1 MLTEIKKENTSKNK
15 IIRLGTTR
23 HLTKMTDENNE
34 LLPIFKKIKTNFSV
48 ALKKYYAGMIDG
60 DGSITKE
67 NKENKKRKLY
77 CKLELTED
85 AALPVT
91 ELADIFDLS
100 VSKRV
105 RSGEKY
111 KNAKPSL
118 MITIAGL
125 KAKWFLINI
134 YPYLLE
140 KKEECKTS
148 LISAGCPEHFFED
161 PFMEY
166 RKFSY
171 EYLAGYTDAEG
182 HIGVYQNK
190 KSSYFFLY
198 FLTSTN
204 FKQINFI
211 SEKLKE
217 DGFKIK
223 IRTDDYKRTKDGI
236 ERTQKTSYQLHVNGG
251 HKDRAKLYKKLLPF
265 TKIKHK
271 IEGMKNTIK
280 YNEISNMIARRK
292 NEME

>member
-23 HLTKMTDENNE
+23 NLTKMTDENNE

-48 ALKKYYAGMIDG
+48 ALKKYYAGMMDG
-60 DGSITKE
+60 DGNIV
-67 NKENKKRKLY
+67 KENKKRKLH

-85 AALPVT
+85 AALPIT

-100 VSKRV
+100 ISKRV

-111 KNAKPSL
+111 KNTKPSL
-118 MITIAGL
+118 TVNLAGF
-125 KAKWFLINI
+125 KGKFFLMNI
-134 YPYLLE
+134 YPYMLE
-140 KKEECKTS
+140 KKEECKAS

-171 EYLAGYTDAEG
+171 KYLAGYTDAEG
-182 HIGVYQNK
+182 CIGMYK
-190 KSSYFFLY
+190 YKGSYSFHYSLG
-198 FLTSTN
+198 STD
-204 FKQINFI
+204 FKQLSFI
-211 SEKLKE
+211 LKNLKKN
-217 DGFKIK
+217 GFKVK
-223 IRTDDYKRTKDGI
+223 INLQKREKDNYKPF
-236 ERTQKTSYQLHVNGG
+236 YQLTVIGG
-251 HKDRAKLYKKLLPF
+251 HKDRAKLYNKLLPF

-280 YNEISNMIARRK
+280 YNEISNMINKRK

>member
-1 MLTEIKKENTSKNK
+1 MFTEIKKENTSKNK
-15 IIRLGTTR
+15 IIRLGKTR
-23 HLTKMTDENNE
+23 HLTKMTDEKGE
-34 LLPIFKKIKTNFSV
+34 LLPIFKEIKTNFSV

-60 DGSITKE
+60 DGTIIKE
-67 NKENKKRKLY
+67 GKRKLH
-77 CKLELTED
+77 CKLELTEN
-85 AALPVT
+85 AALPIT

-111 KNAKPSL
+111 KNTKPTL

-125 KAKWFLINI
+125 KGKLFLINI
-134 YPYLLE
+134 YPYMLE

-182 HIGVYQNK
+182 CIGMYRTKN
-190 KSSYFFLY
+190 SYTFHCS
-198 FLTSTN
+198 LTSTN

-211 SEKLKE
+211 SKNLKE
-217 DGFKIK
+217 DGFNNSI
-223 IRTDDYKRTKDGI
+223 IVDSYKRTRDGM
-236 ERTQKTSYQLHVNGG
+236 EKTYKTSYQLHVKGG
-251 HKDRAKLYKKLLPF
+251 HKDKVKLYNKLLPF
-265 TKIKHK
+265 MKMENKIKK
-271 IEGMKNTIK
+271 MKNTIK
-280 YNEISNMIARRK
+280 YNEISNMIDRRK

>member
-1 MLTEIKKENTSKNK
+1 MFTKIKKENTSKNK

-67 NKENKKRKLY
+67 DKKNKRKKLY

-111 KNAKPSL
+111 KNTKPTL

-125 KAKWFLINI
+125 KGKLFLINI
-134 YPYLLE
+134 YPYMLE

-148 LISAGCPEHFFED
+148 LISAGCPKHFFED

-182 HIGVYQNK
+182 HIGVYLSK
-190 KSSYFFLY
+190 KSSYFFFY
-198 FLTSTN
+198 SLTSTN

-211 SEKLKE
+211 SKNLKK

-236 ERTQKTSYQLHVNGG
+236 EKTYKTSYQLHVKGG
-251 HKDRAKLYKKLLPF
+251 HKDKVKLYNKLLPF
-265 TKIKHK
+265 MKMENKIKK
-271 IEGMKNTIK
+271 MKNTIK
-280 YNEISNMIARRK
+280 YNEISNMIDRRK

>member
-1 MLTEIKKENTSKNK
+1 MFTEIKKENTTKNK

-60 DGSITKE
+60 DGNII
-67 NKENKKRKLY
+67 KENKKRKLQ

-85 AALPVT
+85 AALPIT

-111 KNAKPSL
+111 KNTKPTLTVILS
-118 MITIAGL
+118 GF
-125 KAKWFLINI
+125 KAKFFLINI
-134 YPYLLE
+134 YPYMLE
-140 KKEECKTS
+140 KKEECKAS

-182 HIGVYQNK
+182 CIGMYKYINK
-190 KSSYFFLY
+190 AYTFHY
-198 FLTSTN
+198 CLTSTN
-204 FKQINFI
+204 FEQINFI
-211 SEKLKE
+211 SKNLKK

-223 IRTDDYKRTKDGI
+223 IKTDNYKRIRDGI
-236 ERTQKTSYQLHVNGG
+236 EKTYKTSYQLYVNGS
-251 HKDRAKLYKKLLPF
+251 HKDLTKLYNKLLPF
-265 TKIKHK
+265 MKIEKKIKR
-271 IEGMKNTIK
+271 MKNTIK
-280 YNEISNMIARRK
+280 YNEISNMIDRRK

>member
-23 HLTKMTDENNE
+23 RLTKMIDEKGE
-34 LLPIFKKIKTNFSV
+34 LLPIFKQIKTNFSV
-48 ALKKYYAGMIDG
+48 ALKKYYAGMMDG
-60 DGSITKE
+60 DGTII
-67 NKENKKRKLY
+67 KENKKRKLQ

-111 KNAKPSL
+111 KNTKPTL

-125 KAKWFLINI
+125 KAKFFLINI
-134 YPYLLE
+134 YPYMLE
-140 KKEECKTS
+140 KKEECKAS

-182 HIGVYQNK
+182 HIGVYLSK
-190 KSSYFFLY
+190 KSSYFFFY
-198 FLTSTN
+198 SLTSTN

-211 SEKLKE
+211 SKNLKK

-236 ERTQKTSYQLHVNGG
+236 EKTYKTSYQLHVNGG
-251 HKDRAKLYKKLLPF
+251 HKDRAKLYNKLLPF
-265 TKIKHK
+265 MKMEKKIKK
-271 IEGMKNTIK
+271 MKETIK
-280 YNEISNMIARRK
+280 YNEISNMIDRRK